1 MDANRHLA
9 AIQSGM
15 LQPNSILPSQYF
27 GSVRKLTPEQRLMIA
42 VLQDAIDCV
51 AKHRHASDCRGRR
64 LFAETAHWILAEEAD
79 WPFSFASICAVLDI
93 DVDAVRGALRLTEG
107 SSGLASPAATA
118 AREKPAYVNVAV
130 RSCDVRRTAT
140 VSAMLPRR
148 AGAVVR
154 TSLAERCEIG

>member
-1 MDANRHLA
+1 MDANRSLA

-15 LQPNSILPSQYF
+15 LQPDSVLPSQYF
-27 GSVRKLTPEQRLMIA
+27 GSSRKATPEQRLMIA

-51 AKHRHASDCRGRR
+51 AKHRHATDYRGHR
-64 LFAETAHWILAEEAD
+64 LFAETAQWILAEETD

-93 DVDAVRGALRLTEG
+93 DADAVRGALRLTDG
-107 SSGLASPAATA
+107 PAGLVSPTAPATLEKVVGVNG
-118 AREKPAYVNVAV
+118 ARM
-130 RSCDVRRTAT
+130 SCDVRRIAA

-154 TSLAERCEIG
+154 SSPAEPCAIG